1 MDYSLYLV
9 TDRCLSKGRSSE
21 TIVRA
26 AIRGGVSCVQLR
38 EKTCSTRDF
47 LKEAYL
53 LKTVLEPHKIPLII
67 NDRID
72 IALAVRA
79 EGVHLGQS
87 DMPLWDARK
96 IVGDDMIVG
105 ISAESVEDAVVA
117 EQQGA
122 DYIGI
127 SPVFATATKDDIAP
141 PLGLEGVRQ
150 IREAVSLP
158 LVGIG
163 GINANNGHLVFQAG
177 ADGIAVVSA
186 IVSADCPESA
196 TAELK
201 KTIQRG

>member
-9 TDRCLSKGRSSE
+9 TDRSLSKGRTTE

-26 AIRGGVSCVQLR
+26 AVRGGVSCVQLR

-47 LKEAYL
+47 LEEAHI
-53 LKTVLEPHKIPLII
+53 LKALLEPYKVPLII

-72 IALAVRA
+72 IALAVGA

-87 DMPLWDARK
+87 DMPISYARK
-96 IVGDDMIVG
+96 IVGSNIIVG
-105 ISAESVEDAVVA
+105 ISVESVEDAVVA
-117 EQQGA
+117 EEQGA

-127 SPVFATATKDDIAP
+127 SPVFATATKNDIAP

-163 GINANNGHLVFQAG
+163 GINANNGHLVFLAG

-196 TAELK
+196 TVELK
-201 KTIQRG
+201 NTIKRG